1 MPSACKGCWAFFMP
15 KIELPSLLDIPE
27 KLLPIITD
35 FNSYRFFELEGGRV
49 SGKSHSV
56 ARFLLYLADIVP
68 GLRIFCGRE
77 IQNSIEESVYA
88 LFTDLISANGLSF
101 DVGATKI
108 DHKSNGS
115 MIRFK
120 GFREQGAVNI
130 KGLEGVDIVWVD
142 EAQQLKKDTI
152 DIIIPTV
159 RKDNAKLFFTLNRTL
174 KDDPI
179 YVDMAPRKNC
189 LRIHIDYHENKHCPQ
204 SSIDEAE
211 QCRTK
216 NIEDYNHI
224 WLGQPRDS
232 ASNAAF
238 RNVDYI
244 VNRNL
249 PVEIMPME
257 GVPYTMGLDL
267 AKSIDYTVITVI
279 DNRNKRQVY
288 FERMENE
295 NRSSWHYQ
303 KQKAFA
309 ISKKYNNALIVPD
322 ASGVGDPIVEDL
334 IRMGA
339 NVYHQQKE
347 DSDKSTPGIKFTSV
361 NKENL
366 VEKLKVAI
374 ETRLIEIP
382 FIKQQYDELVDYR
395 AILMP
400 SGNTRY
406 TCPDELDAQGNKK
419 HDDCVISLALA
430 LWGSM
435 DAMYAP
441 EYREPKEITH
451 NDRFWGAIKKELKS
465 VNNSGQNGQDM
476 YDIGEDDAN
485 SLNEGEYV

>member
-1 MPSACKGCWAFFMP
+1 MPDTVT
-15 KIELPSLLDIPE
+15 LPALLDIPD
-27 KLLPIITD
+27 KLLPIITR
-35 FNSYRFFELEGGRV
+35 FNEFNYFVLKGGRG
-49 SGKSHSV
+49 SAKSQTV
-56 ARFLLYLADIVP
+56 VRLMCYLGDITP
-68 GLRIFCGRE
+68 SLRVFFGRE
-77 IQNSIEESVYA
+77 TQETIEESIYA
-88 LFTDLISANGLSF
+88 LVKDIINDNSLNYDIGS
-101 DVGATKI
+101 TKI
-108 DHKSNGS
+108 DHKENGA
-115 MIRFK
+115 MFRFK
-120 GFREQGAVNI
+120 GFREQNKLNV
-130 KGLEGVDIVWVD
+130 KGLEGVDILVID
-142 EAQQLKKDTI
+142 ESQQLKKETI
-152 DIIIPTV
+152 DIILPTI
-159 RKDNAKLFFTLNRTL
+159 RKSNSKVFFMLNETI

-179 YVDMAPRKNC
+179 MVAMKGRPDC
-189 LRIHIDYHENKHCPQ
+189 LIIHINYYENKHCPQ
-204 SSIDEAE
+204 KTLNEAAI
-211 QCRTK
+211 CKSR

-244 VNRNL
+244 VNKDL
-249 PVEIMPME
+249 PVEMQPQA

-267 AKSIDYTVITVI
+267 AKSIDYTVITVL

-288 FERMENE
+288 WERMENE
-295 NRSSWHYQ
+295 NRSSWNYQ

-322 ASGVGDPIVEDL
+322 SSGVGDPIVEDL

-339 NVYHQQKE
+339 NVYFSQAE
-347 DSDKSTPGIKFTSV
+347 NSDRSTPGIKFTSV

-382 FIKQQYDELVDYR
+382 YIKQQYDELVDYR

-430 LWGSM
+430 LWGTY

-441 EYREPKEITH
+441 EYKEPKKETET
-451 NDRFWGAIKKELKS
+451 DRLWATIKKELKNIDS
-465 VNNSGQNGQDM
+465 HD
-476 YDIGEDDAN
+476 GETILEEDAVAIT
-485 SLNEGEYV
+485 ED

>member
-1 MPSACKGCWAFFMP
+1 MP
-15 KIELPSLLDIPE
+15 KIELPALLDIPE
-27 KLLPIITD
+27 KLLPIVID
-35 FNSYRFFELEGGRV
+35 FNLYKFFEIEGGRV
-49 SGKSHSV
+49 SAKSHSV
-56 ARFLLYLADIVP
+56 ARFLLYLAEIVP

-77 IQNSIEESVYA
+77 IQNSIEESVYT
-88 LFTDLISANGLSF
+88 LFKDLIAANALNF

-130 KGLEGVDIVWVD
+130 KGLEGIDILWVD

-152 DIIIPTV
+152 DIIIPTI

-179 YVDMAPRKNC
+179 HVDMKDRKNC
-189 LRIHIDYHENKHCPQ
+189 LHIHIDYFENKHCPG
-204 SSIDEAE
+204 SSKEEAA
-211 QCRTK
+211 QCKAR

-244 VNRNL
+244 VNRNM
-249 PVEIMPME
+249 PIEIPPE
-257 GVPYTMGLDL
+257 AGVSYSMGLDL
-267 AKSIDYTVITVI
+267 AKSIDYTVITI
-279 DNRNKRQVY
+279 INNRTKQQVY
-288 FERMENE
+288 WERLENE

-303 KQKAFA
+303 KQKALA
-309 ISKKYNNALIVPD
+309 VSKKYNNALIVPD

-347 DSDKSTPGIKFTSV
+347 DSDKTTPGVKFTSV

-366 VEKLKVAI
+366 IEKLKVAI

-406 TCPDELDAQGNKK
+406 SNPDELDANGNKK

-441 EYREPKEITH
+441 EYKEPKEETH
-451 NDRFWGAIKKELKS
+451 SDRFWKS
-465 VNNSGQNGQDM
+465 VKQELEQKNSDRHGGSEHTILESDA
-476 YDIGEDDAN
+476 DEIGD
-485 SLNEGEYV
+485 L

>member
-1 MPSACKGCWAFFMP
+1 MDT
-15 KIELPSLLDIPE
+15 IELPALLNIPD

-35 FNSYRFFELEGGRV
+35 FNRYTFFELEGGRV

-56 ARFLLYLADIVP
+56 ARLLLYLADTIP

-77 IQNSIEESVYA
+77 IQKSIEESVYTI
-88 LFTDLISANGLSF
+88 FTELISKNNLNF
-101 DVGATKI
+101 DVAATKI
-108 DHKSNGS
+108 DHKTNGS

-120 GFREQGAVNI
+120 GFREQGVIEI
-130 KGLEGVDIVWVD
+130 KGLEGVHILWVD
-142 EAQQLKKDTI
+142 EAQQLKKETI
-152 DIIIPTV
+152 DTIIPTII
-159 RKDNAKLFFTLNRTL
+159 RNNNTKLFFTLNRTL

-179 YVDMAPRKNC
+179 HVDMAGRDNC
-189 LRIHIDYHENKHCPQ
+189 LRIHIDYFENKHC
-204 SSIDEAE
+204 SESAKEEAAT
-211 QCRTK
+211 CKRK

-224 WLGQPRDS
+224 WLGVPRDS
-232 ASNAAF
+232 ANNAAF

-244 VNRNL
+244 VNKSL
-249 PVEIMPME
+249 PVDISPEA

-267 AKSIDYTVITVI
+267 AKSVDFTVITVI

-288 FERMENE
+288 WERMENE
-295 NRSSWHYQ
+295 NRSSWYYQ
-303 KQKAFA
+303 KTKALA
-309 ISKKYNNALIVPD
+309 VSKRYNNALIVPD

-334 IRMGA
+334 IRMGG

-347 DSDKSTPGIKFTSV
+347 DSDRTTPGVKFTSV
-361 NKENL
+361 NKENII
-366 VEKLKVAI
+366 EKLKVAI

-382 FIKQQYDELVDYR
+382 FIQQQYDELVDYR

-406 TCPDELDAQGNKK
+406 SCPDELDAAGNKK

-441 EYREPKEITH
+441 EYKEPKAETH
-451 NDRFWGAIKKELKS
+451 NDRFWKSIKKELKAVDS
-465 VNNSGQNGQDM
+465 DINSEHNIDETNLEE
-476 YDIGEDDAN
+476 ISE
-485 SLNEGEYV
+485 

>member
-1 MPSACKGCWAFFMP
+1 MPDTLQIPA
-15 KIELPSLLDIPE
+15 LLDIPD
-27 KLLPIITD
+27 KLLPIITQ
-35 FNSYRFFELEGGRV
+35 FNEFKFFELEGGRV

-56 ARFLLYLADIVP
+56 ARLLLFLAETVP

-88 LFTDLISANGLSF
+88 LLKDLVNKNTLNF
-101 DVGATKI
+101 NVDATKI

-142 EAQQLKKDTI
+142 EAQQLKKETI
-152 DIIIPTV
+152 DIIIPTII
-159 RKDNAKLFFTLNRTL
+159 RNANTKLFFTLNRTL
-174 KDDPI
+174 KEDPI
-179 YVDMAPRKNC
+179 HADMKGRKNC
-189 LRIHIDYHENKHCPQ
+189 LHIHIDYHENKHCSQ
-204 SSIDEAE
+204 DTVEEAE
-211 QCRTK
+211 QCKAR

-244 VNRNL
+244 INKSL
-249 PVEIMPME
+249 PIEIPPIP
-257 GVPYTMGLDL
+257 GVSYTLGLDL
-267 AKSIDYTVITVI
+267 AKSIDYTVITVLN
-279 DNRNKRQVY
+279 NRTKQQVY
-288 FERMENE
+288 WERMENE
-295 NRSSWHYQ
+295 NRSSWNYQ

-309 ISKKYNNALIVPD
+309 VSKKYNNALIVPD

-334 IRMGA
+334 VRMGA
-339 NVYHQQKE
+339 NVYHQQKT
-347 DSDKSTPGIKFTSV
+347 DSDIVTPGVKFTSV

-366 VEKLKVAI
+366 IEKLKVAI

-382 FIKQQYDELVDYR
+382 YIKQQYDEIVDYR

-406 TCPDELDAQGNKK
+406 SCPDELDAQGNKK

-430 LWGSM
+430 LWGTY

-441 EYREPKEITH
+441 DYKEPKKETAT
-451 NDRFWGAIKKELKS
+451 DRMWAAIKKELKGVDS
-465 VNNSGQNGQDM
+465 QEGES
-476 YDIGEDDAN
+476 IIEDDAITIT
-485 SLNEGEYV
+485 ED